1 MRDRTLILAGLAS
14 CLGLLTWPAWRTLA
28 APPSPPPDL
37 ARPANATECVAPT
50 GYMRASH
57 MVLLQDWREKVV
69 RAGVRT
75 YTTPAGRVVPMS
87 LTGTCLRACH
97 TDKAK
102 FCDRC
107 HDYANVKPTCWNCH
121 VADPSTRSAR
131 SGQGSGRR
139 IPEDTDQ
146 RLARD
151 LPFSSQV
158 RKFASSQVARRR
170 P

>member
-1 MRDRTLILAGLAS
+1 MRDRTPILAALALG
-14 CLGLLTWPAWRTLA
+14 LGLLTWPAWRTLA
-28 APPSPPPDL
+28 AAPPPPPDL
-37 ARPANATECVAPT
+37 ARPANAAECVAPT
-50 GYMRASH
+50 DYMRASH

-69 RAGVRT
+69 RTGVRT

-121 VADPSTRSAR
+121 VTS
-131 SGQGSGRR
+131 
-139 IPEDTDQ
+139 
-146 RLARD
+146 
-151 LPFSSQV
+151 SSQQ
-158 RKFASSQVARRR
+158 AEGGGR
-170 P
+170 PTGGPL